1 MNSDISIIDYDD
13 SWEGKWDEFVMNHS
27 INGTFLH
34 TRRFLNYH
42 PKERFKDCSKLVL
55 DSKERIIAVCPAC
68 IITHNGGKSI
78 FSHKGST
85 YGGIVLSSK
94 YYKTQKV
101 IDLIE
106 ALERSWRDSG
116 IVQVILKQTPD
127 LLSSAP
133 ETLFE
138 YCYYYKGYSVKS
150 ELNLYVDLNKCHDDI
165 LHDLSQGKRTN
176 VHNCEKEG
184 CLCRKLS
191 TKDEIMAFYELLRI
205 TLNKYDREPI
215 HTVGELMDFRDERLS
230 EECDFYGVFLDDRMI
245 AGAMM
250 FYFERSRVAHTQYLC
265 ADPEYNVLSPMT
277 FMYYSMMC
285 EARNKGYDKISWGIV
300 TEDMGNYLNEG
311 LTKSKE
317 AFGST
322 YGINHTYIKALV

>member
-1 MNSDISIIDYDD
+1 MNSDISITDYDD
-13 SWEGKWDEFVMNHS
+13 SWEGEWDEFVMNHS

-42 PKERFKDCSKLVL
+42 PWDRFIDCSKLVL
-55 DSKERIIAVCPAC
+55 DSKGRIIAVCPAC
-68 IITHNGGKSI
+68 VITYNEEKHLI
-78 FSHKGST
+78 SHKGST

-101 IDLIE
+101 IDILE
-106 ALERSWRDSG
+106 ALECNWRKSG
-116 IVQVILKQTPD
+116 IVQVILKQTPN
-127 LLSSAP
+127 LFSLAP
-133 ETLFE
+133 EALLE
-138 YCYYYKGYSVKS
+138 YCYYYKGYCVKS
-150 ELNLYVDLNKCHDDI
+150 ELNLYVDLNKCHEDI
-165 LHDLSQGKRTN
+165 HYDISQGKRTN

-184 CLCRKLS
+184 CSCRKLS
-191 TKDEIMAFYELLRI
+191 TKDEIIAFYELLRI
-205 TLNKYDREPI
+205 TLKKYNKKPI
-215 HTVGELMDFRDERLS
+215 HSVEELIDFRDVRLRD
-230 EECDFYGVFLDDRMI
+230 ECDFYGVFLADRMI
-245 AGAMM
+245 AGSMM
-250 FYFERSRVAHTQYLC
+250 FYFDRNRVAHTQYLC